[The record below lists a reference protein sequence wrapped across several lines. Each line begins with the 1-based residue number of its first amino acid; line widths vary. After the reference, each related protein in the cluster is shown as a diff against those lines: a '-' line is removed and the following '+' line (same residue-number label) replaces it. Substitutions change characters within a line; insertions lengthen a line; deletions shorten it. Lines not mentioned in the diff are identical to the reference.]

1 MGTLQGQKL
10 ITPVG
15 IYSTERELCL
25 VYTDKGHEY
34 TLHTGRKGRLF
45 NNNVRGQ

>member
-1 MGTLQGQKL
+1 MGTFQGQKL
-10 ITPVG
+10 IIPVG
-15 IYSTERELCL
+15 IDSTKWELCL

-34 TLHTGRKGRLF
+34 TLHAGQKGRLF